1 MFAAEDKENNVK
13 DTWTKNSGA
22 DWSLSS
28 ALQTLEDLGGQF
40 KRNVDMRMRR
50 GDVRSAVLRLLNESP
65 MHGYQI
71 MNEIETRSGG
81 AWKPSPG
88 SVYPTLQLL
97 VDEGLL
103 EVKETKGRRTY
114 SLTKEGTE
122 VAAAESESPAPWE
135 TGFDRPSGPR
145 GALARSGVSVAK
157 AAADV
162 ARLGNAAHME
172 EATAL
177 LEETAKKLSAIV
189 THN

>member
-1 MFAAEDKENNVK
+1 MLLTDKESTVK
-13 DTWTKNSGA
+13 DTRTKTSST

-28 ALQTLEDLGGQF
+28 ALQTLENLGGQF

-71 MNEIETRSGG
+71 MSEIELRSGG
-81 AWKPSPG
+81 VWKPSPG

-114 SLTKEGTE
+114 SLTTEGKE
-122 VAAAESESPAPWE
+122 VASAESESPAPWE
-135 TGFDRPSGPR
+135 TGSDRPAGPR
-145 GALARSGVSVAK
+145 GALARSGVSLAK
-157 AAADV
+157 AAAEV
-162 ARLGNAAHME
+162 ARVGSPAQME
-172 EATAL
+172 EATKL
-177 LEETAKKLSAIV
+177 LDETAKKLSAIV
-189 THN
+189 SHN

>member
-1 MFAAEDKENNVK
+1 MK

-114 SLTKEGTE
+114 SLTKEGAE
-122 VAAAESESPAPWE
+122 VAAAESESPA
-135 TGFDRPSGPR
+135 PSGPR

-162 ARLGNAAHME
+162 ARLGNAAQME

>member
-1 MFAAEDKENNVK
+1 MK

-40 KRNVDMRMRR
+40 KRNVDMRMKR

-114 SLTKEGTE
+114 SLTKEGAD
-122 VAAAESESPAPWE
+122 VAAAEAESPAPWE
-135 TGFDRPSGPR
+135 TGFDRPAGPR
-145 GALARSGVSVAK
+145 GSLARAGVNVAK

-162 ARLGNAAHME
+162 ARLGNSAQME